1 MGTTKVTGADKEI
14 GEAAAFFDD
23 TDITGAEAET
33 LTDGSNAD
41 ELHTHDKPE
50 ITVSFAAFDEWTI
63 ADGIVGDT
71 TETEVADAHA
81 VVDDGGSQALL
92 SAAGG
97 EGGYTA
103 NYQLFPDA
111 EQVNDAVYFGGNGDG
126 PFAVLEFDVDTVA
139 TYGDDSLTWEYWD
152 GDSWAT
158 LTIAHDNT
166 DTTAQNGKR
175 SFQQDGRLIFI
186 PPSDWASTTVN
197 GQAAYWIRARVSG
210 ANITQIPVL
219 NGVNHK
225 IVSPTSP
232 ARGGCEGSVTGIRV
246 TNGNASLHS
255 NADVKFF
262 VFHSALSNSGEQTW
276 AQDKRTFY
284 IDEGEGLTPFDIDYQ
299 EASGDLCIIVT
310 QEDGVDNPTNVLVEL
325 TVVPD

>member
-1 MGTTKVTGADKEI
+1 MGTTQVIGADKDVRTSQP
-14 GEAAAFFDD
+14 A
-23 TDITGAEAET
+23 
-33 LTDGSNAD
+33 
-41 ELHTHDKPE
+41 
-50 ITVSFAAFDEWTI
+50 ITVSFAAFDEWNV

-71 TETEVADAHA
+71 TETEVGDAYA

-111 EQVNDAVYFGGNGDG
+111 EQVNDAVYFSDDNDPSA

-139 TYGDDSLTWEYWD
+139 TYGDDSLTWEYYN
-152 GDSWAT
+152 GSWVA
-158 LTIAHDNT
+158 LTIAYDNT
-166 DTTAQNGKR
+166 DTTAQDGKR
-175 SFQQDGRLIFI
+175 SFQQDGRIIFI
-186 PPSDWASTTVN
+186 PPADWAATTVN
-197 GQAAYWIRARVSG
+197 GQEAYWIRARVSG

-232 ARGGCEGSVTGIRV
+232 ARGGCEGSVTGVRV
-246 TNGNASLHS
+246 TNGDATIHTD
-255 NADVKFF
+255 ADVKFF
-262 VFHSALSNSGEQTW
+262 VWHSGLAHSGEQTW

-284 IDEGEGLTPFDIDYQ
+284 VDEESDPALTPFDLDYE
-299 EASGDLCIIVT
+299 EASGQLCIVVT
-310 QEDGVDNPTNVLVEL
+310 QEDGVNNPTNALVEL
-325 TVVPD
+325 TVAPD